1 MNSDRVIIT
10 VIGDYKQHN
19 IVLLWENKIIYLSIY
34 IYILNNTVISYSQNF
49 GCVLNCVWLS
59 ATTCIV
65 AHQAPLSV
73 EFSREDFYSR
83 LPFPTS
89 GDLPD
94 PGIEPISYVSCI
106 GGELMCGISSML
118 HIELTL
124 GLKHF
129 SQLLFFSKLYE
140 LLRYS

>member
-1 MNSDRVIIT
+1 M
-10 VIGDYKQHN
+10 
-19 IVLLWENKIIYLSIY
+19 
-34 IYILNNTVISYSQNF
+34 
-49 GCVLNCVWLS
+49 
-59 ATTCIV
+59 
-65 AHQAPLSV
+65 

-129 SQLLFFSKLYE
+129 SQLLFFSKLYGLKDTVNN
-140 LLRYS
+140 LLSDINIQLDLC

>member
-1 MNSDRVIIT
+1 M
-10 VIGDYKQHN
+10 
-19 IVLLWENKIIYLSIY
+19 
-34 IYILNNTVISYSQNF
+34 
-49 GCVLNCVWLS
+49 
-59 ATTCIV
+59 
-65 AHQAPLSV
+65 
-73 EFSREDFYSR
+73 EFSRQEYWSR
-83 LPFPTS
+83 LPVLPP

-106 GGELMCGISSML
+106 GGELMCGISTML

-140 LLRYS
+140 LKDTVNNLLSDINIQLDLC